1 MLELVIISLFNQP
14 LTSEIKNMLPADR
27 HQQILKRLQEHGI
40 VHIHELSQTFSV
52 SEMTIHRDLDQL
64 ETEGRLRKVRGGA
77 VPVPASTP
85 AASSETCFMCHTAPR
100 SQTQMTLHLAKGSVQ
115 RACCPHCG
123 LHGLMMLGDQ
133 VVSAFVADFLRGNAI
148 NAQAAT
154 YVVEPAV
161 AICCTPTVLAFQD
174 QNDAQR
180 FQRGFGGQVLDIAGA
195 MQFLNHAA
203 HLKSRPNKE
212 M

>member
-1 MLELVIISLFNQP
+1 
-14 LTSEIKNMLPADR
+14 MLPADR
-27 HQQILKRLQEHGI
+27 HQQILNRLQEHGI

-64 ETEGRLRKVRGGA
+64 ETEGHLRKVRGGA
-77 VPVPASTP
+77 VPIPAP
-85 AASSETCFMCHTAPR
+85 ALASPVETCFMCHTAPR
-100 SQTQMTLHLAKGSVQ
+100 SQTQMTLHLSNGVVQ

-133 VVSAFVADFLRGNAI
+133 VVSAFASDFLRGNAI

-161 AICCTPTVLAFQD
+161 AICCTPTVLAFQ
-174 QNDAQR
+174 NKSDAER
-180 FQRGFGGQVLDIAGA
+180 FQKGFGGQVLDIARTL
-195 MQFLNHAA
+195 QFLNQAA
-203 HLKSRPNKE
+203 HLKSHRKKE